1 MNGKSVMIFTDHI
14 NRFWG
19 QHLTTIVQ
27 QRRKRPL
34 LTGSACPGTYG
45 SGDKLIL
52 YRYYYRRGQD
62 PYSARRNYNT
72 IMDLLIALCG
82 DVFLLGIGYNHEY

>member
-1 MNGKSVMIFTDHI
+1 MSYQLFAAVHDFGAVKSQPLTVFTDYI

-45 SGDKLIL
+45 SGDKSIL
-52 YRYYYRRGQD
+52 YRYYY
-62 PYSARRNYNT
+62 
-72 IMDLLIALCG
+72 
-82 DVFLLGIGYNHEY
+82 